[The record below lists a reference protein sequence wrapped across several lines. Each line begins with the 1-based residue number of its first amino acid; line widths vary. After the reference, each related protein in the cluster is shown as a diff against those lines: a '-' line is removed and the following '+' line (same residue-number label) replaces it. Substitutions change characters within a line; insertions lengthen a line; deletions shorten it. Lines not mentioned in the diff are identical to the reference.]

1 MSIFNGTV
9 LKLRLVLLF
18 NAAASSA
25 KAAGAESSI
34 KNTSAESFFSHCA
47 FAAQFELSSF
57 AYARR

>member
-34 KNTSAESFFSHCA
+34 KKH
-47 FAAQFELSSF
+47 
-57 AYARR
+57 